1 MFQERKRVSFL
12 VAVALAALIV
22 LPNRLYA
29 AAGDLDTSF
38 GTGGK
43 VTTDFSPGLD
53 RATAVAIQ
61 PDGKIVVAGIA
72 GGGAASNFGLA
83 RYNTD
88 GSLDT
93 SFGTGGKVTT
103 DFSGGSD
110 GVSAVPLP
118 DLTSTLLASF
128 AVVLNPTREGI

>member
-72 GGGAASNFGLA
+72 AGGAASKTSGSPDTTRMVRWIRVLA
-83 RYNTD
+83 R
-88 GSLDT
+88 
-93 SFGTGGKVTT
+93 
-103 DFSGGSD
+103 
-110 GVSAVPLP
+110 
-118 DLTSTLLASF
+118 
-128 AVVLNPTREGI
+128 